1 MLIKSSKG
9 LYKVERNYRN
19 AFNLETFQ
27 EKYIEECFDKY
38 QYIFGDYS
46 SNILRLK
53 GFDTNPSSSS
63 YYKNIDKF
71 IDDSCAFGCPYFV
84 LSRIHSEKEYQELEA
99 KDSDPITEDAR
110 FKITNIQKENFDKES
125 LVLKVTPKDKANIV
139 IDSSKLNN
147 IPKGSLPPDLAE
159 IAKTE
164 KNQSNQRKTVVEK
177 KEPEQTFVSS
187 SPDFDPS
194 KKEKRNNKFNRY
206 NNNRKK

>member
-110 FKITNIQKENFDKES
+110 FNITNIQKENFDKES
-125 LVLKVTPKDKANIV
+125 LILKVTPKDKANIV

-159 IAKTE
+159 IAKNE
-164 KNQSNQRKTVVEK
+164 KNQNNQRKTIVEK